1 MTKTPRNYVNP
12 YATGIV
18 LGIVLFGA
26 FFLVGRGLGASGG
39 MMQLA
44 ASAAHTVAPEAVE
57 SNAYLSR
64 YSGGVF
70 GNWLFLQLIGV
81 AVGALISAAIG
92 RRIKL
97 EVFKG
102 PNARTGVRL
111 AMALVGGGIMGFGA
125 RYAMGCTS
133 GMALTG
139 GATLALGSMVGMM
152 FIFMGAYAL
161 AFFFRRQWL

>member
-1 MTKTPRNYVNP
+1 MQVVGPFEK
-12 YATGIV
+12 
-18 LGIVLFGA
+18 LGVSAL
-26 FFLVGRGLGASGG
+26 RGNTLKPIAKRGP
-39 MMQLA
+39 
-44 ASAAHTVAPEAVE
+44 H
-57 SNAYLSR
+57 
-64 YSGGVF
+64 SGGVF